1 MNNTTL
7 NINIFEREFSIA
19 CTDKECEELQLA
31 AAYLD
36 NKAQD
41 IKAEGK
47 IIDAD
52 RIAIIAALKIT
63 HELLMLRNVTGF
75 DIDEFRRRII
85 TLKNKVDEAITMK
98 DEG

>member
-7 NINIFEREFSIA
+7 NINIIGREFSIA

-47 IIDAD
+47 IIDTD
-52 RIAIIAALKIT
+52 RVTIIAALKIT

-75 DIDEFRRRII
+75 DMDEFRRRII
-85 TLKNKVDEAITMK
+85 TLKKKVDEEITMK

>member
-7 NINIFEREFSIA
+7 NISIIGREFSIA

-31 AAYLD
+31 ATYLD
-36 NKAQD
+36 NKARD

-52 RIAIIAALKIT
+52 RIALIAALRIT

-75 DIDEFRRRII
+75 DMDEFKRRII
-85 TLKNKVDEAITMK
+85 ALKKKVDEAITMRN
-98 DEG
+98 EG

>member
-7 NINIFEREFSIA
+7 NINIIGREFSIA